1 MKRIKIVAFL
11 TLLVIICILMLG
23 GCEAAWREFG
33 NYDDPAKYTT
43 SQHIERISKIVREN
57 YIGDGEFTDFAVY
70 PLRDKDDN
78 VIFYLVEFEPRA
90 FLYIRTIK
98 PNRAM
103 KTEMYVKDI
112 RKLIPLY
119 FKYSQNAFNLSN
131 RVGR

>member
-1 MKRIKIVAFL
+1 MKRTKIVAFL

-23 GCEAAWREFG
+23 GCKAALSAFL

-57 YIGDGEFTDFAVY
+57 YIGDDEFTDFAVY

-78 VIFYLVEFEPRA
+78 VIFYLVEFEPRG
-90 FLYIRTIK
+90 FLYVHTTK

-103 KTEMYVKDI
+103 KTEMYMKDI
-112 RKLIPLY
+112 TEVDSALFQIFTKC
-119 FKYSQNAFNLSN
+119 
-131 RVGR
+131 V